1 MGQEKKAYSK
11 KEKIVGAIASTAILA
26 VPFMVA
32 PAQQGYATSSEP
44 PVVTPAIPMDKIQ
57 TIVIPQNG
65 TKYIDLLALYDTN
78 DIEVIQN
85 ESEIAIATGRY
96 STGAYGIYEVKADA
110 VGKATF
116 MVTGIRYE
124 SGAEPE
130 YTDFSDTF
138 EVIVVP
144 NTGEADEYKFD
155 ISNVFNVMKQF
166 PDQYQNQDQVKSL
179 LRNVSPKSVFVD
191 SPIEYVNENTP
202 PFAIETTDRI
212 QGFVGEEIPD
222 YTLSYIID
230 NYFDD
235 SDLLYEEGE
244 YQEFDNLDMIVL
256 DKNNENIQYVEE
268 YSDSIPP
275 YPTGYHLLPLKSGD
289 FDLDVLVV
297 DHHGGMTRGKIPF
310 RIEYP
315 EKIYLDSESSMKVD
329 LRDYFPDGHNVE
341 YFELE
346 TESGRVTIS
355 ESEATFL
362 PDEVAHSHVIT
373 AYYGNEIKEY
383 RTFKVFSEDSLHGMN
398 LISGSELNLNLPTL
412 LFPNPNPNVTFSVYQ
427 NYESVTGLTYGI
439 DYAQKLSFNASAGT
453 EDNSTINVTVTAK
466 DLTNHITIKDN
477 LEINVVPYETE
488 NGSETVGF
496 ISTELFGYGVYNNEI
511 AVTEPFSIYGMFG
524 SYSTVTAPAN
534 SGTGTTVVTLNYRDQ
549 IIYKIPFTYPTY

>member
-1 MGQEKKAYSK
+1 MGKEKIAYSK
-11 KEKIVGAIASTAILA
+11 KEKIIGAIASTAILA

-32 PAQQGYATSSEP
+32 PAQQGYATPSVP
-44 PVVTPAIPMDKIQ
+44 PTDTPVDKIQ

-85 ESEIAIATGRY
+85 VTETAIVTGRY
-96 STGAYGIYEVKADA
+96 STGVYGIYEVKADA

-116 MVTGIRYE
+116 MVTGTRYE

-155 ISNVFNVMKQF
+155 ISNVFNVIKQF
-166 PDQYQNQDQVKSL
+166 PDQYQTQDQVKSL
-179 LRNVSPKSVFVD
+179 LRNVSPKSVIVD
-191 SPIEYVNENTP
+191 SPIDYEVENTA
-202 PFAIETTDRI
+202 PFPNETTDRI
-212 QGFVGEEIPD
+212 QGFVGEVIPS
-222 YTLSYIID
+222 YMFSYIIED
-230 NYFDD
+230 YFHD
-235 SDLLYEEGE
+235 SDLRNVYGE
-244 YQEFDNLDMIVL
+244 DQVSDELDMIVL

-275 YPTGYHLLPLKSGD
+275 SPTGYRLLPLKSGD

-310 RIEYP
+310 HIEHP
-315 EKIYLDSESSMKVD
+315 ETIYLDSELSLKVD
-329 LRDYFPDGHNVE
+329 LRDYFPDGHNE
-341 YFELE
+341 NFELE

-355 ESEATFL
+355 GSEATFL
-362 PDEVAHSHVIT
+362 SDEVAHTHVIF
-373 AYYGNEIKEY
+373 ADYGNENREY
-383 RTFKVFSEDSLHGMN
+383 RTFRVVPKDNLHDMN

-453 EDNSTINVTVTAK
+453 EEYSTINVTVTAK

-477 LEINVVPYETE
+477 LEINVVSYETE
-488 NGSETVGF
+488 NNSETVGF
-496 ISTELFGYGVYNNEI
+496 ISTELFGYGIYNNEI
-511 AVTEPFSIYGMFG
+511 AVTEPFNIYGMFG
-524 SYSTVTAPAN
+524 SYSTVTTPVN
-534 SGTGTTVVTLNYRDQ
+534 SGTGTTVVTLNYRDE
-549 IIYKIPFTYPTY
+549 IIYKIPFTYPIH